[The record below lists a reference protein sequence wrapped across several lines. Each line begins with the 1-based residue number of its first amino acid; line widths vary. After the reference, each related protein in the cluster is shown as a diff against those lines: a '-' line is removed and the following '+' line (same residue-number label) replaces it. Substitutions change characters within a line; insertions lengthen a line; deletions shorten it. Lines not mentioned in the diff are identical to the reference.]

1 MSEHVQFN
9 QKLIDFLDA
18 SVSKYH
24 AVSEITKLLTQNGF
38 MRLEERDSWSL
49 EKGGKYFVVRN
60 NSSIIGFVNGE
71 ISPQETGLSI
81 VGAHTDSPSLMLK
94 PNPIIRNSGYIQ
106 LGVEVYGGALLKPWF
121 DRDLSIS
128 GRIFVRDKTGELSER
143 LVDFEKPIG
152 FIPSLAIHLNRDA
165 NGNSPINAQTDIL
178 PILFQENLSDDLTGS
193 PLEELLKS
201 QFMDPEDSL
210 LAHDLYLYDTQPASV
225 IGLSNEFIASRCLD
239 NLVSCYAGIEAL
251 LGSSHGKLS
260 MVVLN
265 DHEEVGSLSTTGAD
279 GPFLE
284 SIIRRLCKSWIDCDE
299 EVVKARSMVLSCDN
313 AHAVH
318 PNFSDKH
325 DPNHRP

>member
-143 LVDFEKPIG
+143 LVDFENK
-152 FIPSLAIHLNRDA
+152 
-165 NGNSPINAQTDIL
+165 
-178 PILFQENLSDDLTGS
+178 
-193 PLEELLKS
+193 
-201 QFMDPEDSL
+201 
-210 LAHDLYLYDTQPASV
+210 
-225 IGLSNEFIASRCLD
+225 
-239 NLVSCYAGIEAL
+239 
-251 LGSSHGKLS
+251 
-260 MVVLN
+260 
-265 DHEEVGSLSTTGAD
+265 
-279 GPFLE
+279 
-284 SIIRRLCKSWIDCDE
+284 
-299 EVVKARSMVLSCDN
+299 
-313 AHAVH
+313 
-318 PNFSDKH
+318 NF
-325 DPNHRP
+325 